1 MVGVDEITQVEEAP
15 KVKGLVPM
23 FTGEGQNQA
32 SAFNRQ
38 YGTFHLLRLDSC
50 TRESGANQMT

>member
-15 KVKGLVPM
+15 EVRGLVAM
-23 FTGEGQNQA
+23 FPGEGRNQA

-50 TRESGANQMT
+50 TGESGANQMT